1 MTKDFKDE
9 FYKYI
14 TLFQERDPL
23 SFVRYGDGEYMLIHG
38 YEISKITQ
46 AYKDDKWYSPP
57 IKTKLGKDLL
67 KSLQHTE
74 SNYHYAIP
82 CRCCNNIIKQY
93 YLNTIKQNESNI
105 TYANLFINGNYP
117 LWLNY
122 IESMGQHIVLIANKD
137 GASRNLFPLAVD
149 AYFGIPDDC
158 VNFYEQHGEQYIQYL
173 INEFKNI
180 SRQLVFVSGGP
191 LAKVIIH
198 FLSISNPTNRYIDV
212 GSSIDEIIHGHKTR
226 PFMKPDN
233 EYYNKI
239 CIL

>member
-1 MTKDFKDE
+1 M
-9 FYKYI
+9 
-14 TLFQERDPL
+14 
-23 SFVRYGDGEYMLIHG
+23 
-38 YEISKITQ
+38 
-46 AYKDDKWYSPP
+46 
-57 IKTKLGKDLL
+57 
-67 KSLQHTE
+67 
-74 SNYHYAIP
+74 
-82 CRCCNNIIKQY
+82 II
-93 YLNTIKQNESNI
+93 
-105 TYANLFINGNYP
+105 F
-117 LWLNY
+117 
-122 IESMGQHIVLIANKD
+122 
-137 GASRNLFPLAVD
+137 
-149 AYFGIPDDC
+149 DC